1 MTEFS
6 VPLSKAAAQFE
17 ALGEDMRKAAFRGLI
32 LAGAR
37 GLQKIITQIIP
48 RRVPTPVDRGVYRAG
63 WKMRVDGQVAVE
75 IYNDEPHSVFIEEG
89 VRAKNV
95 KPGKAMFEAISSW
108 VRRKGLA
115 SNPKEVVSLTWAIMR
130 SMQKKGIF
138 NKRGPYANG
147 LGILKELV
155 DHYLD
160 DLIEAEVLAN
170 IGKI

>member
-1 MTEFS
+1 MADFS

-17 ALGEDMRKAAFRGLI
+17 ALGQDMKKAAFRGLI
-32 LAGAR
+32 LAGSR
-37 GLQKIITQIIP
+37 GLQKLITQIIP
-48 RRVPTPVDRGVYRAG
+48 SRVPTPVDRGLYRAG
-63 WKMRVDGQVAVE
+63 WKLRVGNDFVE
-75 IYNDEPHSVFIEEG
+75 IYNDEPHADFIEEG

-95 KPGKAMFEAISSW
+95 KPGKAMLEAIAAW

-115 SNPKEVVSLTWAIMR
+115 NNPAEVLSISWAIVR

-138 NKRGPYANG
+138 NRRGPYANG
-147 LGILKELV
+147 LGILRELV

-160 DLIEAEVLAN
+160 DLIETEVLAN